1 MGDLLTRVTIWLAL
15 GLYAAAQVGRRR
27 PAARTSGAGL
37 WLLTLGCGLYL
48 AHVALAFQV
57 HHLWSHAAAV
67 AHTAAQTQALVG
79 WNWGGGIYINYL
91 FSTLW
96 VGETAWWWLSPER
109 YGNRSHGVELAVRGF
124 FLFMIVNGAVVF
136 VNGPQRWLGVAIV
149 AVLLG
154 AWRPT
159 RR

>member
-37 WLLTLGCGLYL
+37 WLLMLGCGLYL

-109 YGNRSHGVELAVRGF
+109 YGNRSRGVELAVRGF

-136 VNGPQRWLGVAIV
+136 VHGPQRWLGVAIV